1 MSNKWIWIGVAAAV
15 GWYFVSKR
23 QEAQRL
29 AAYQS
34 LMDRYQMGLSN
45 QASAFAPKP
54 CECGQLHQAFR
65 L

>member
-1 MSNKWIWIGVAAAV
+1 MNNKWIWISVAAAV
-15 GWYFVSKR
+15 GWYFVAKR

-29 AAYQS
+29 AAFQS
-34 LMDRYQMGLSN
+34 LMDRYQMNRNN

-54 CECGQLHQAFR
+54 CECGQFHQAFR